1 MSRVA
6 KNPIPLPSGVE
17 VTIDSRNVTA
27 KGPKGKLFMELHP
40 SVNLEQGENI
50 LRIQLSEDGRSVV
63 STDVIY
69 RGDYGRLRDVLV
81 SPDGEVYIATSNE
94 DGRGQ
99 PASDDDRILKIT
111 RRGVS

>member
-1 MSRVA
+1 VQAWGSA
-6 KNPIPLPSGVE
+6 AAPISCLEHWGSLCIPGWNGSLL
-17 VTIDSRNVTA
+17 VTS
-27 KGPKGKLFMELHP
+27 
-40 SVNLEQGENI
+40 
-50 LRIQLSEDGRSVV
+50 LRGAALWRLQLSEDGRSVV